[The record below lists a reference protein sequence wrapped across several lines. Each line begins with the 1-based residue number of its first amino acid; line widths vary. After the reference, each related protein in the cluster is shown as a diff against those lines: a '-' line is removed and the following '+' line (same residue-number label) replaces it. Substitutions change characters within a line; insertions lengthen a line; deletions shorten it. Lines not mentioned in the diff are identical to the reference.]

1 MSTVT
6 ETPGLRTPGSE
17 QDAATGHVSLLQR
30 PATPY
35 YLLLGASTL
44 LLVLGVVMVFS
55 ASSVVA
61 FAFMGSSMAI
71 VSKQAMWVVIG
82 LPLMWFASRL
92 PTKAWRLFAH
102 LGLVAS
108 VALLVLVVVAGT
120 EVNGNKNWL
129 DFGGPFRIQPSELAK
144 LALVLWAADLLAR
157 KERLIGQWKHL
168 LVPIVP
174 VGGFILAL
182 VLLGGDL
189 GTAIIIAAIL
199 GSLLW
204 VAGAPTR
211 LYLLAAAPAALVFT
225 YMVNTRS
232 TRMSRITV
240 WLHPDQAD
248 PLGNG
253 LQALHGKFAL
263 ASGGW
268 WGVGL
273 GGSKEKWGSLPE
285 AHTDFIFAII
295 GEELGLVGTLAVL
308 ALFGLIGY
316 AGLRVALEATEPF
329 VRYAAAGVTSWIL
342 VQALVNIGAVLGL
355 LPITGVPLPLVS
367 YGGSALVPTMLGLG
381 MLLSFARPRTAHRR
395 RLRSLLTRR
404 GSADAA
410 SRGRRIP
417 ASRPASTGTGSAR
430 PARTR

>member
-1 MSTVT
+1 MTT
-6 ETPGLRTPGSE
+6 FAAEPGLRTPAAGE
-17 QDAATGHVSLLQR
+17 QPPAADQMSLLHR

-35 YLLLGASTL
+35 YLLMGACTL
-44 LLVLGVVMVFS
+44 LLVLGLVMVFS

-61 FAFMGSSMAI
+61 FAFMGSSLAI

-82 LPLMWFASRL
+82 LPLMWCASRL
-92 PTKAWRLFAH
+92 PVRVWRMFAY
-102 LGLVAS
+102 LGLATS

-144 LALVLWAADLLAR
+144 LSLVLWGADLLAR
-157 KERLIGQWKHL
+157 KERLLGQWKHL
-168 LVPIVP
+168 LVPILP
-174 VGGFILAL
+174 VGGLILAL

-189 GTAIIIAAIL
+189 GTAIIIAAVL
-199 GSLLW
+199 GALLW
-204 VAGAPTR
+204 VAGAPAR
-211 LYLLAAAPAALVFT
+211 LYAMATVPALLVIT
-225 YMVNTRS
+225 WMVNTRS

-273 GGSKEKWGSLPE
+273 GGSKEKWGALPE

-295 GEELGLVGTLAVL
+295 GEELGLLGTLAVL
-308 ALFGLIGY
+308 ALFGVIGY

-329 VRYAAAGVTSWIL
+329 VRYAAAGVTAWVL

-381 MLLSFARPRTAHRR
+381 MLLSFARPRGVRR
-395 RLRSLLTRR
+395 RGLLRRFARS
-404 GSADAA
+404 GS
-410 SRGRRIP
+410 
-417 ASRPASTGTGSAR
+417 TTVQAR
-430 PARTR
+430 

>member
-1 MSTVT
+1 
-6 ETPGLRTPGSE
+6 
-17 QDAATGHVSLLQR
+17 
-30 PATPY
+30 
-35 YLLLGASTL
+35 
-44 LLVLGVVMVFS
+44 
-55 ASSVVA
+55 
-61 FAFMGSSMAI
+61 
-71 VSKQAMWVVIG
+71 
-82 LPLMWFASRL
+82 
-92 PTKAWRLFAH
+92 
-102 LGLVAS
+102 
-108 VALLVLVVVAGT
+108 
-120 EVNGNKNWL
+120 
-129 DFGGPFRIQPSELAK
+129 
-144 LALVLWAADLLAR
+144 
-157 KERLIGQWKHL
+157 
-168 LVPIVP
+168 
-174 VGGFILAL
+174 
-182 VLLGGDL
+182 
-189 GTAIIIAAIL
+189 
-199 GSLLW
+199 
-204 VAGAPTR
+204 
-211 LYLLAAAPAALVFT
+211 
-225 YMVNTRS
+225 MVNTRS

-381 MLLSFARPRTAHRR
+381 MLLSFARPRTARRR
-395 RLRSLLTRR
+395 RLRPLFARR
-404 GSADAA
+404 RSADAT
-410 SRGRRIP
+410 SRARRIP
-417 ASRPASTGTGSAR
+417 AARPASTGTRAAR

>member
-1 MSTVT
+1 VSAAS
-6 ETPGLRTPGSE
+6 ETPGLRAPSAQRG
-17 QDAATGHVSLLQR
+17 AAVPHVALLQR

-82 LPLMWFASRL
+82 LPLMWCASRL

-102 LGLVAS
+102 LALVAS

-129 DFGGPFRIQPSELAK
+129 DFGGPFRVQPSELAK

-174 VGGFILAL
+174 VGGFVLAL

-199 GSLLW
+199 GALLW
-204 VAGAPTR
+204 VAGAPMR
-211 LYLLAAAPAALVFT
+211 LYALATAPAALVFA

-295 GEELGLVGTLAVL
+295 GEELGLLGTLAVL

-316 AGLRVALEATEPF
+316 AGLRVALESTEPF
-329 VRYAAAGVTSWIL
+329 VRYAAAGVTAWII

-381 MLLSFARPRTAHRR
+381 MLLSFARPREARRR
-395 RLRSLLTRR
+395 RLRTGLARQRTGEPAPRT
-404 GSADAA
+404 G
-410 SRGRRIP
+410 RIP
-417 ASRPASTGTGSAR
+417 ASRPATAGAGATR

>member
-1 MSTVT
+1 
-6 ETPGLRTPGSE
+6 
-17 QDAATGHVSLLQR
+17 
-30 PATPY
+30 
-35 YLLLGASTL
+35 
-44 LLVLGVVMVFS
+44 MVFS

-61 FAFMGSSMAI
+61 FAFMDSSMAI

-82 LPLMWFASRL
+82 LPLTWCASRL
-92 PTKAWRLFAH
+92 PPKLWRI
-102 LGLVAS
+102 VAYPALMTS
-108 VALLVLVVVAGT
+108 LALLVLVVVAGT

-144 LALVLWAADLLAR
+144 LSLVLWGADLLAR
-157 KERLIGQWKHL
+157 KERLLGQWKHL
-168 LVPIVP
+168 LVPMLP
-174 VGGFILAL
+174 VGGLILVL

-189 GTAIIIAAIL
+189 GTAIIIAAVL

-204 VAGAPTR
+204 VAGAPLR
-211 LYLLAAAPAALVFT
+211 LYAMASVPALLVIT
-225 YMVNTRS
+225 WMVNTRS

-240 WLHPDQAD
+240 WLHPEQAD

-273 GGSKEKWGSLPE
+273 GGSKEKWGALPE

-308 ALFGLIGY
+308 GLFGVIGY
-316 AGLRVALEATEPF
+316 AGLRVALEASEPF
-329 VRYAAAGVTSWIL
+329 VRYAAAGITAWVI

-381 MLLSFARPRTAHRR
+381 MLLSFARPRGVRRRR
-395 RLRSLLTRR
+395 RLLRR
-404 GSADAA
+404 LA
-410 SRGRRIP
+410 RGQ
-417 ASRPASTGTGSAR
+417 AR
-430 PARTR
+430 

>member
-1 MSTVT
+1 VT
-6 ETPGLRTPGSE
+6 TITSDPGLRAPTGST
-17 QDAATGHVSLLQR
+17 AAAAEKPVSLLQR

-44 LLVLGVVMVFS
+44 LLVLGLVMVFS

-61 FAFMGSSMAI
+61 FAFMDSSMAI

-82 LPLMWFASRL
+82 LPLTWCASRL
-92 PTKAWRLFAH
+92 PPKLWRLVAYPA
-102 LGLVAS
+102 LVTS
-108 VALLVLVVVAGT
+108 LALLVLVVVAGT
-120 EVNGNKNWL
+120 EIHGNKNWL
-129 DFGGPFRIQPSELAK
+129 DFGGPFRIQPSEFAK
-144 LALVLWAADLLAR
+144 LALVLWAADLMAR
-157 KERLIGQWKHL
+157 KERLLGQWKHL
-168 LVPIVP
+168 LVPMLP
-174 VGGFILAL
+174 VGGLILAL

-189 GTAIIIAAIL
+189 GTAIIIAAVL

-204 VAGAPTR
+204 VAGAPVR
-211 LYLLAAAPAALVFT
+211 LYVASAVPALLVFL
-225 YMVNTRS
+225 YMLNTRS
-232 TRMSRITV
+232 ARMSRIDV

-253 LQALHGKFAL
+253 MQSLHGKFAL
-263 ASGGW
+263 ASGSW

-273 GGSKEKWGSLPE
+273 GGSKEKWGALPE

-308 ALFGLIGY
+308 GLFGVIGY

-329 VRYAAAGVTSWIL
+329 VRYAAAGITAWVI

-381 MLLSFARPRTAHRR
+381 MLLSFARPRGVRRRR
-395 RLRSLLTRR
+395 RLLRR
-404 GSADAA
+404 LA
-410 SRGRRIP
+410 RRQ
-417 ASRPASTGTGSAR
+417 AR
-430 PARTR
+430 

>member
-1 MSTVT
+1 MTTYAPS
-6 ETPGLRTPGSE
+6 PGLRAPGESDRGRADRN
-17 QDAATGHVSLLQR
+17 QPAQPTGAGAPLLHR

-35 YLLLGASTL
+35 YLLLGASSL

-61 FAFMGSSMAI
+61 FAFLGSSMAI

-82 LPLMWFASRL
+82 LPLMWCASRL
-92 PTKAWRLFAH
+92 PVRAWRMAAYVA
-102 LGLVAS
+102 LVS
-108 VALLVLVVVAGT
+108 SLALLVLVVVAGT

-144 LALVLWAADLLAR
+144 LSLVVWGADLLAR
-157 KERLIGQWKHL
+157 KERLLGQWKHL
-168 LVPIVP
+168 VVPMFP
-174 VGGFILAL
+174 VGGLILSL

-189 GTAIIIAAIL
+189 GTAIIIAAVL
-199 GSLLW
+199 AALLW
-204 VAGAPTR
+204 VAGAPLR
-211 LYLLAAAPAALVFT
+211 LYLAAAVPVLLVFL

-232 TRMSRITV
+232 ARMSRINV

-273 GGSKEKWGSLPE
+273 GGSKEKWGALPE

-295 GEELGLVGTLAVL
+295 GEELGLLGTLAVL
-308 ALFGLIGY
+308 ALFGVIGY
-316 AGLRVALEATEPF
+316 AGLRVALEASEPF
-329 VRYAAAGVTSWIL
+329 VRYAAAGVTAWVL
-342 VQALVNIGAVLGL
+342 VQALVNMGAVLGL

-381 MLLSFARPRTAHRR
+381 MLLSFARPRTARR
-395 RLRSLLTRR
+395 RGLLRRFGRERAARR
-404 GSADAA
+404 Q
-410 SRGRRIP
+410 
-417 ASRPASTGTGSAR
+417 AR
-430 PARTR
+430 

>member
-17 QDAATGHVSLLQR
+17 QDAATRHVSLLQR

-61 FAFMGSSMAI
+61 FAFMGSSTAI

-82 LPLMWFASRL
+82 LPLMWCASRL
-92 PTKAWRLFAH
+92 PVRVWRMSAYVA
-102 LGLVAS
+102 LVTS
-108 VALLVLVVVAGT
+108 LALLVLVVVAGT
-120 EVNGNKNWL
+120 EVNGNRNWL

-144 LALVLWAADLLAR
+144 LSLVIWGADLLAR
-157 KERLIGQWKHL
+157 KERLLGQWKHL
-168 LVPIVP
+168 LVPMLP
-174 VGGFILAL
+174 VGGLILML

-189 GTAIIIAAIL
+189 GTAIIIAAVL
-199 GSLLW
+199 GALLW
-204 VAGAPTR
+204 VAGAPAR
-211 LYLLAAAPAALVFT
+211 LYALAAVPALLVVAW
-225 YMVNTRS
+225 MVNTRS
-232 TRMSRITV
+232 ARMSRITV

-273 GGSKEKWGSLPE
+273 GGSKEKWGALPE

-308 ALFGLIGY
+308 GLFGVIGY

-329 VRYAAAGVTSWIL
+329 VRYAAAGITAWVI

-381 MLLSFARPRTAHRR
+381 MLLSFARPRGVRRQR
-395 RLRSLLTRR
+395 RLLRR
-404 GSADAA
+404 LA
-410 SRGRRIP
+410 RRQ
-417 ASRPASTGTGSAR
+417 AR
-430 PARTR
+430 